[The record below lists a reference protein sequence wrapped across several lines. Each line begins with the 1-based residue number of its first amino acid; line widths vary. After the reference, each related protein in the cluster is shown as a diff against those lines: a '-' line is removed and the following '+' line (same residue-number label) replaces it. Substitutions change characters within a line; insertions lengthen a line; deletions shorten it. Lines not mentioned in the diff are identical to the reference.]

1 MANGLIDFNPR
12 FSPSLRSRPQGQIT
26 AQGRLPVGYNIPS
39 NLPQLTLP
47 NSNMLRMPMQGIDAR
62 VTPMQD
68 VGFQASQAQPS
79 TQESSE
85 PQGFRQRARGILGSI
100 GGFLQNNPNLL
111 DTLAIGFGDMS
122 MRPNE
127 GIMQLAANRIAQRQ
141 ELARIQGVGNRT
153 AEYFRSVGRDDLA
166 QAVES
171 NPELAPA
178 IYQEYLQSQFETPE
192 ETFRILSAQ
201 EAADLGLP
209 QGESYQV
216 GSISGKVSTLG
227 GGDTNISVGTPTVGE
242 MQSGQ
247 LANRLEFA
255 QQQIQEV
262 LQQDPTA
269 LTPMAV
275 PELFRNLGLDY
286 LQRIT
291 NPSSRQIIEAA
302 QRDMLDAAL
311 TLGTGA
317 AYTTE
322 QIEGY
327 RQSYFPQLGD
337 DQETIQAKAAR
348 LEQLIQS
355 SLARAG
361 RGRLPISTQ
370 SGEGQATILSVT
382 PRQQQ
387 GSYAYIR
394 YSTQHRRN
402 FSHRCP

>member
-1 MANGLIDFNPR
+1 MANGLIDYDPR

-26 AQGRLPVGYNIPS
+26 AQGSLPVGYNIPS
-39 NLPQLTLP
+39 NLPQLKLP
-47 NSNMLRMPMQGIDAR
+47 NSNMLRMPIQGIDAR
-62 VTPMQD
+62 MTPMQD

-79 TQESSE
+79 PPPE

-100 GGFLQNNPNLL
+100 GGFFQNNPNLL
-111 DTLAIGFGDMS
+111 DTLAIGFGGMS
-122 MRPNE
+122 MNPNQAL
-127 GIMQLAANRIAQRQ
+127 MQQAAGRIQQRQ
-141 ELARIQGVGNRT
+141 ELDRIQGFGNRT
-153 AEYFRSVGRDDLA
+153 ADALRAAGREDLA
-166 QAVES
+166 AAIEA

-178 IYQEYLQSQFETPE
+178 IYQEYLKSQFETPK
-192 ETFRILSAQ
+192 ETFRIMSAQ
-201 EAADLGLP
+201 EAADLGLSE
-209 QGESYQV
+209 GESYQV
-216 GSISGKVSTLG
+216 SNITGKVTTLG
-227 GGDTNISVGTPTVGE
+227 GGDTNISLATPTVGE

-262 LQQDPTA
+262 LQQDPTG
-269 LTPMAV
+269 LTPKV
-275 PELFRNLGLDY
+275 IPELFKNLGLDY
-286 LQRIT
+286 LQRLT

-317 AYTTE
+317 AYTAE

-337 DQETIQAKAAR
+337 DEETIQAKASR

-361 RGRLPISTQ
+361 RGRLPIAGQ
-370 SGEGQATILSVT
+370 GGEGEATILSVT
-382 PRQQQ
+382 PRQQ
-387 GSYAYIR
+387 
-394 YSTQHRRN
+394 
-402 FSHRCP
+402 

>member
-26 AQGRLPVGYNIPS
+26 AQGSLPAGYNIPS

-62 VTPMQD
+62 MTPMQD

-79 TQESSE
+79 TQEPSE
-85 PQGFRQRARGILGSI
+85 PQGFRQRARGILGNI
-100 GGFLQNNPNLL
+100 GGFFQNNPNLL

-122 MRPNE
+122 LNPNQ
-127 GIMQLAANRIAQRQ
+127 GLMQQAANRIENRQ
-141 ELARIQGVGNRT
+141 ELTRIQGVGNRT

-178 IYQEYLQSQFETPE
+178 IYQEYLQSQFEKPE

-227 GGDTNISVGTPTVGE
+227 GGDTNISLGTPTVGE

-269 LTPMAV
+269 LTPKAV

-355 SLARAG
+355 SLSRSG
-361 RGRLPISTQ
+361 RGRLPIFTQ
-370 SGEGQATILSVT
+370 SSEGQATILSVT
-382 PRQQQ
+382 PRQQ
-387 GSYAYIR
+387 
-394 YSTQHRRN
+394 
-402 FSHRCP
+402 